1 MTAGVFWVINRVFK
15 SSFWCFPYSPCFWPK
30 NFNRGFFWQI
40 SHMSVTNSH
49 WTFVIDIMIQSGNH
63 QRAFDLFCSLF
74 RWHWVAGWKTGV
86 TLGRQPLAK
95 SLSSLYLYFY
105 PQPCQFFHFL
115 HHTSQKITEYV
126 WPWNSLVSVQV
137 WSAFDVKGSLSYHL
151 TFVTSKLLI
160 YA

>member
-63 QRAFDLFCSLF
+63 QRAFDLFVPF
-74 RWHWVAGWKTGV
+74 FVDIEWQD
-86 TLGRQPLAK
+86 GRQGWHLEDSRWPRVSPL
-95 SLSSLYLYFY
+95 SISTRI

-115 HHTSQKITEYV
+115 HHTTQKITEYF
-126 WPWNSLVSVQV
+126 WPWLTRFSAGLVGFWCKRKSQI
-137 WSAFDVKGSLSYHL
+137 SFNFCDL
-151 TFVTSKLLI
+151 
-160 YA
+160 